1 MRLPGGPLALAH
13 RGGAGLP
20 ANAGIENTLTA
31 VRNAVELGYTYI
43 ETDVRASR
51 DGVPFVV
58 HDPDLGRVTGES
70 IAVAELSA
78 ADLRAATLSGGES
91 IPTLAEL
98 LEEFGHLWVNLDVK
112 SDDVVEPAIEAVRRH
127 GVEDRVVVASFNDPR
142 MRRVRRLAPEMATSA
157 SPREVVAMLLGRSRA
172 SARAGAVA
180 LQVPKR
186 WRGIEIATEAFVR
199 RAHHQHMQVHVWTID
214 DPATIRTLLDRGV
227 DGIVSDRI
235 DVLREVLRERG
246 QWPVPGGPGSDEA
259 GSK

>member
-1 MRLPGGPLALAH
+1 MRLPEGPLALAH

-20 ANAGIENTLTA
+20 ANAGIENSLAA
-31 VRNAVELGYTYI
+31 VRHAVELGYTFI

-70 IAVAELSA
+70 VAVAELSA

-98 LEEFGHLWVNLDVK
+98 LEEFSGLWVNVDVK
-112 SDDVVEPAIEAVRRH
+112 SDDVVDPAVQVLREQRAE
-127 GVEDRVVVASFNDPR
+127 GRVVVGAFDDAR
-142 MRRVRRLAPEMATSA
+142 LRRVRRTAPELTTSA
-157 SPREVVAMLLGRSRA
+157 SPREVRAMLLGRGRA
-172 SARAGAVA
+172 AARAGAVA

-186 WRGIEIATEAFVR
+186 WRGVEIVTERFVR
-199 RAHHQHMQVHVWTID
+199 RAHAQHLQVHVWTID
-214 DPATIRTLLDRGV
+214 DAPTIRTLLDRGV

-235 DVLREVLRERG
+235 DVLREVLLERG
-246 QWPVPGGPGSDEA
+246 QWPAPGAVTG
-259 GSK
+259 